1 MFARIRKAVVAGVGA
16 ALTAFLPALLDAF
29 NVLGFQAPAAGQA
42 LGVAI
47 VAGVAVG
54 YATFKVRNDGTVN
67 GSEPAGPSAGSGF
80 HPGIGH

>member
-29 NVLGFQAPAAGQA
+29 NVLGFQGPAAGQA

-54 YATFKVRNDGTVN
+54 VATYKTRNAGTVD
-67 GSEPAGPSAGSGF
+67 GSVPARPDTTDRY
-80 HPGIGH
+80 